1 MKKKNKLILVLVLV
15 LVLVLIKTKSN
26 FGNTLK
32 LYNGNEWDEYR
43 LGDVYNAHQHVYD
56 PNHPENI
63 YYHKYKFKGSIAN
76 QYINKNISGGKNKAL
91 LLDIINKMVKDKF
104 NYPDTLFLHIRVGDV
119 ICGKDF
125 PLSVINGPLIYSKV
139 GDTTWWNGVLKYI
152 KSNDIKKVV
161 IISGTHMNKCIKES
175 TDYLLDRE
183 KFLKSKLNLTVSFR
197 LGQSP
202 DEDILTCAY
211 VKHFITTGGGYGNL
225 IKEINEELK

>member
-1 MKKKNKLILVLVLV
+1 MKILILFLILF
-15 LVLVLIKTKSN
+15 LILIKTKSN

-32 LYNGNEWDEYR
+32 LYNGNEWNKYR
-43 LGDVYNAHQHVYD
+43 LGDVYNGYQHVYD
-56 PNHPENI
+56 PTHPENV

-76 QYINKNISGGKNKAL
+76 QYINKNTTGRKNKAL
-91 LLDIINKMVKDKF
+91 LLEIINKMVKDKF

-119 ICGKDF
+119 ICDLDNQWIKQ
-125 PLSVINGPLIYSKV
+125 VNGPLIYAKV
-139 GDTTWWNGVLKYI
+139 GDTTWWNNVLNYI
-152 KSNDIKKVV
+152 KMNGIKKVV
-161 IISGTHMNKCIKES
+161 IISGTHMNKCIKDS

-183 KFLKSKLNLTVSFR
+183 KFLKSKLNLIVSFR

-202 DEDILTCAY
+202 DQDILTCAY